1 MHRISLYPHQ
11 EDALTRIHNG
21 CILWGGV
28 GTGKSLTAVAY
39 YLKKEAPKDIYVITT
54 ANKRDKLEWEA
65 EFVKFGVGTQPG
77 ATTAGTLLVDSWN
90 NIKKYRKVVDAF
102 FIFDEQR
109 LVGSGAWVGS
119 FLRIARRN
127 RWILLS
133 ATPGDTWMDYVPIFI
148 ANGFYDNR
156 TDFKTQHVIYKPYSK
171 YPKIDRYVGVGRLV
185 KLRNSIL
192 VEMPYHRNTIRH
204 IEHIPVEYDEE
215 RYEWTRKHRKHPETG
230 VPLRNAAELFL
241 ALRRIVNSNHTRLQA
256 IHTLM
261 TKHPRL
267 IVFYNFDHELMVLRS
282 LSSASGI
289 TVSEYNGHHHDPI
302 PQTDRW
308 VYLVQYSAGAEGWNC
323 TATDAMAF
331 YSLPYSYK
339 LWEQAF
345 GRIDRLNT
353 QFTDIW
359 YYIFLSSAKLDRAII
374 KCLEA
379 KKSFQESAHQLT

>member
-1 MHRISLYPHQ
+1 
-11 EDALTRIHNG
+11 
-21 CILWGGV
+21 
-28 GTGKSLTAVAY
+28 
-39 YLKKEAPKDIYVITT
+39 
-54 ANKRDKLEWEA
+54 
-65 EFVKFGVGTQPG
+65 
-77 ATTAGTLLVDSWN
+77 
-90 NIKKYRKVVDAF
+90 
-102 FIFDEQR
+102 
-109 LVGSGAWVGS
+109 
-119 FLRIARRN
+119 
-127 RWILLS
+127 
-133 ATPGDTWMDYVPIFI
+133 
-148 ANGFYDNR
+148 
-156 TDFKTQHVIYKPYSK
+156 
-171 YPKIDRYVGVGRLV
+171 
-185 KLRNSIL
+185 
-192 VEMPYHRNTIRH
+192 
-204 IEHIPVEYDEE
+204 
-215 RYEWTRKHRKHPETG
+215 
-230 VPLRNAAELFL
+230 
-241 ALRRIVNSNHTRLQA
+241 
-256 IHTLM
+256 
-261 TKHPRL
+261 
-267 IVFYNFDHELMVLRS
+267 VFYNFDHELMVLRS

>member
-77 ATTAGTLLVDSWN
+77 ASTAGTLLVDSWN

-133 ATPGDTWMDYVPIFI
+133 ATPGDTWMDYIPVFI

-156 TDFKTQHVIYKPYSK
+156 TDF
-171 YPKIDRYVGVGRLV
+171 
-185 KLRNSIL
+185 
-192 VEMPYHRNTIRH
+192 
-204 IEHIPVEYDEE
+204 
-215 RYEWTRKHRKHPETG
+215 
-230 VPLRNAAELFL
+230 
-241 ALRRIVNSNHTRLQA
+241 
-256 IHTLM
+256 
-261 TKHPRL
+261 
-267 IVFYNFDHELMVLRS
+267 
-282 LSSASGI
+282 
-289 TVSEYNGHHHDPI
+289 
-302 PQTDRW
+302 
-308 VYLVQYSAGAEGWNC
+308 
-323 TATDAMAF
+323 
-331 YSLPYSYK
+331 
-339 LWEQAF
+339 
-345 GRIDRLNT
+345 
-353 QFTDIW
+353 
-359 YYIFLSSAKLDRAII
+359 
-374 KCLEA
+374 
-379 KKSFQESAHQLT
+379 